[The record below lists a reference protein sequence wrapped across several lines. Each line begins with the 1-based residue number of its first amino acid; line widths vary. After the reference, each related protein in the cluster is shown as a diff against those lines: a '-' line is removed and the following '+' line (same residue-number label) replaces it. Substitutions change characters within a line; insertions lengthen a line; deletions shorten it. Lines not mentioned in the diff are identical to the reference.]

1 MPTKLHLVRHAQ
13 GYHNLGPE
21 YWSLVDPMLTKEGK
35 RQCLELSRSF
45 PSKDAIELVCA
56 SPMRRAIYTGLEA
69 FGSVLQEQQGT
80 KLIALPDLQ
89 EVSDFPCD
97 VGSDIVSLRKEINDA
112 NLPVDLSFVE
122 GDWTS
127 KTGRYEGTLGKL
139 RVRARDARN
148 WLKNRPEK
156 EIVVVSH
163 GNFLHF
169 LTEDWED
176 GCKHDATSWTN
187 VEYRTYEFAEEKNGS
202 LEQLDDAPLQ
212 ETTESRHRRGKFN
225 TSPTREAQ
233 KVICEQMLIGWAE
246 QGYPVGTS
254 KESTSVEVIEVE

>member
-1 MPTKLHLVRHAQ
+1 MPPKLHLVRHAQ

-21 YWSLVDPMLTKEGK
+21 YWSLVDPILTEEGK
-35 RQCLELSRSF
+35 RQSLELSRRF

-69 FGSVLQEQQGT
+69 FGSVLEENPER

-97 VGSDIVSLRKEINDA
+97 VGSDIASLRKEMDEA
-112 NLPVDLSFVE
+112 KLPVDLSFVE
-122 GDWTS
+122 EDWTS
-127 KTGRYEGTLGKL
+127 KVGRYEGTMEKL
-139 RVRARDARN
+139 RTRARDARI

-156 EIVVVSH
+156 EIAVVSH

-169 LTEDWED
+169 LTDDWED

-187 VEYRTYEFAEEKNGS
+187 VEYRTYEFAEEENGS
-202 LEQLDDAPLQ
+202 PEHLDDAPLQ
-212 ETTESRHRRGKFN
+212 ETTDSRHRRGKFSP
-225 TSPTREAQ
+225 SPTREAQ

-254 KESTSVEVIEVE
+254 KENTSIEVIE